1 MKKTL
6 FLILPFSLFLSCSS
20 GSDETPSK
28 PEIPSEPVQLK
39 KIVTVKQD
47 NKLVYTFTYNND
59 NKISEIGNYSST
71 GSLLNTTKVEYTN
84 GFETKRSTYN
94 LKNELSNYHTYTY
107 SGKYISERTIYS
119 RNVSTGQ
126 EVLTQKTF
134 YTNDPTKS
142 DHNLVG
148 VKYYDGT
155 GNLVAKSEITYLNNN
170 GSNLSNVYN
179 AAGTKTNVTT
189 WMRDNAIAWDKVL
202 DPFVYQHEHNT
213 TSVSDNNL
221 LEGTTTG
228 YTIEY
233 TYDSSN
239 YPLTAKYLHSNGMKY
254 TYTFTWE

>member
-1 MKKTL
+1 MKKIVL
-6 FLILPFSLFLSCSS
+6 LAIPFSLFFSCSS
-20 GSDETPSK
+20 SSDEVTPK
-28 PEIPSEPVQLK
+28 PVVPDPVKQK
-39 KIVTVKQD
+39 KIVEVKQD
-47 NKLVYTFTYNND
+47 NQFLYTFTYNSD
-59 NKISEIGNYSST
+59 GKISQIGNYTNT
-71 GSLLNTTKVEYTN
+71 GSLYSTTKVEYTN

-94 LKNELSNYHTYTY
+94 LKNELYSYHTYTY
-107 SGKYISERTIYS
+107 TGKYISERAIYS

-126 EVLTQKTF
+126 EVLAQKTF

-142 DHNLVG
+142 DHNLMG

-170 GSNLSNVYN
+170 GSSLSNVYN
-179 AAGTKTNVTT
+179 AAGSKTNVTT

-221 LEGTTTG
+221 LDGTTTG
-228 YTIEY
+228 YTVEY
-233 TYDSSN
+233 TYDSDN